1 MEKISYIR
9 ERIYVDPKVRFGRPC
24 IGGTRIAV
32 EDILNLFKAGYT
44 FEEILK
50 QYPQI
55 EKADIIAS
63 LEYAP
68 SILGKED
75 IYSVD

>member
-50 QYPQI
+50 QYPPI
-55 EKADIIAS
+55 EKEDIIAS
-63 LEYAP
+63 LEVMIR
-68 SILGKED
+68 SFL
-75 IYSVD
+75 